1 MVEIMEGPIFKSKS
15 SPKDTMKAC
24 NKYVRTLMF
33 YCEEFF
39 KEHKQREMLE
49 QLNGLSQLILK
60 RIDNLK
66 GLWKVLDPSQELDVK
81 KHQN

>member
-49 QLNGLSQLILK
+49 QLNGLS
-60 RIDNLK
+60 
-66 GLWKVLDPSQELDVK
+66 
-81 KHQN
+81 